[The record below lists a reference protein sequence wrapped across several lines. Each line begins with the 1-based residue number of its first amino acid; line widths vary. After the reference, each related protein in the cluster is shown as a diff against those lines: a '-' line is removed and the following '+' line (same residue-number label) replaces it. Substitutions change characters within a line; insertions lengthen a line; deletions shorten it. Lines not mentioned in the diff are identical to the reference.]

1 MPRKRGDHTNSSA
14 KAVLPWK
21 QYQEGVAQ
29 LFRELG
35 CDVATDLVVEG
46 VRGKDAIDVSIRFVR
61 FGLRQHWIVEC
72 KLWGRPVPKEKVR
85 ALKSIVDNI
94 GADRGLLI
102 AEAGHQSGAFAAAR
116 STNITLISLA
126 DLRES
131 AKAELLSLGLSE
143 VRRRATVMKNY
154 LFSLYNRE
162 SYGPYGG
169 TWKLKPGV
177 DGSDVIRLGGAAS
190 MIDMSEQAQLGKF
203 PVVVMFPPDGEEV
216 VRAKDLEEFLVAA
229 TTVLDSLDSG
239 VREVAAGFE
248 AGEGGR

>member
-14 KAVLPWK
+14 KAVPPWK

-35 CDVATDLVVEG
+35 CNVATDLVVEG

-102 AEAGHQSGAFAAAR
+102 AEAGHQSGAFGGKVHKHYA
-116 STNITLISLA
+116 N
-126 DLRES
+126 
-131 AKAELLSLGLSE
+131 
-143 VRRRATVMKNY
+143 
-154 LFSLYNRE
+154 LF
-162 SYGPYGG
+162 G
-169 TWKLKPGV
+169 
-177 DGSDVIRLGGAAS
+177 
-190 MIDMSEQAQLGKF
+190 
-203 PVVVMFPPDGEEV
+203 
-216 VRAKDLEEFLVAA
+216 
-229 TTVLDSLDSG
+229 
-239 VREVAAGFE
+239 GFE
-248 AGEGGR
+248 RVRDVGLVRGSS